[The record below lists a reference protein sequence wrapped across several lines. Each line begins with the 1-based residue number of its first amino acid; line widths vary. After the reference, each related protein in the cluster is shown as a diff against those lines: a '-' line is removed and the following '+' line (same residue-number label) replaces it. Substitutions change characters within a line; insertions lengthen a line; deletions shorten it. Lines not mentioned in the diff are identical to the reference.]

1 LQVDAMGAAAY
12 HAAVHRTAAAL
23 VIGNEILT
31 GKIQEGNLGYLGQEL
46 FKLGIELR
54 RAVVCR
60 DDIDTIVAD
69 LNALRVT
76 HDVVFTSGGV
86 GPTHDDVTLPAV
98 AKAFD
103 RTLTRAAEIER
114 LIRGYHGERTTE
126 DHLRMADVPLGARLI
141 ASSDVPWPTVA
152 VENVYVLPGVP
163 EIFRMKFGA
172 LRPEL
177 SSGKSFVSAAVYTQC
192 DEGEIAAQLAAVAA
206 RYPDTFVGS
215 YPRFRASEYKL
226 KLTVDGEDETRVRA
240 AIKDILAFI
249 PSDKLV
255 RSE

>member
-1 LQVDAMGAAAY
+1 LQVDAVGVAAY

-31 GKIQEGNLGYLGQEL
+31 GKIQEGNLGFLGQEL

-69 LNALRVT
+69 LNTLRAV

-98 AKAFD
+98 ARAFD
-103 RTLTRAAEIER
+103 RTLTRATEIER

-126 DHLRMADVPLGARLI
+126 DHLRMADVPHGARLI
-141 ASSDVPWPTVA
+141 ASSEVPWPTVA

-172 LRPEL
+172 LRLEL
-177 SSGKSFVSAAVYTQC
+177 SGGRSFVSGAVYTQC
-192 DEGEIAAQLAAVAA
+192 DEGEIAAHLAAVAA

-215 YPRFRASEYKL
+215 YPRFRGSEYKL
-226 KLTVDGEDETRVRA
+226 KLTVDGEDEARVRA
-240 AIKDILAFI
+240 AIKDIVAFI
-249 PSDKLV
+249 PADKLV